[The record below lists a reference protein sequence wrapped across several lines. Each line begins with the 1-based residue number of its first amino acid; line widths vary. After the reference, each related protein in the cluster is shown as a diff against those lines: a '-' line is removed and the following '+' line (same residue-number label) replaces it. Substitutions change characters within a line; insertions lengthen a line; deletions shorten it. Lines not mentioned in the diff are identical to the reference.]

1 VVRAAG
7 AAAEAARNAQA
18 AAEAVLAGL
27 ETPGLWDDVAP
38 EAPFEAPFD
47 TEPTPGPQLRMN
59 PYVSEEQAVAEPV
72 AVSHVSQSR
81 WQDEAPV
88 AAAQPVVPSAPWVG
102 AQPRWEEALPVTAP
116 APAAGHDIWS
126 EMRVHPV
133 VESAATEEN
142 ELLAHDRYVA
152 HDPVGSAT
160 VDPVQHIPANLI
172 EFPRELVAA
181 KKARPRLAEGPLY
194 AEEPSPQL
202 NIFEVDPEV
211 LAPPIYL
218 SSAAIDVAPPEWASI
233 ELDHR
238 AEYDYAEHAY
248 AEHVYAPEAVAV
260 EAAAVY
266 APASYAAAPV
276 AALTASP
283 EDVVVRESYRG
294 SLKSKEVEAEAVEL
308 LVASVSDRLMAAV
321 VDGALV
327 LLAFVAAAVVV
338 IAATAHPPTGKI
350 ALIASGVGLVIFGLL
365 YQYLFLSYSE
375 EGTLGMRY
383 ARIAL
388 CTFEDDNPSRAQMR
402 QRIPALMLATLPA
415 GLGLVWAMF
424 DKEHLGWH
432 DRMTKTY
439 QRKY

>member
-1 VVRAAG
+1 
-7 AAAEAARNAQA
+7 
-18 AAEAVLAGL
+18 
-27 ETPGLWDDVAP
+27 
-38 EAPFEAPFD
+38 
-47 TEPTPGPQLRMN
+47 
-59 PYVSEEQAVAEPV
+59 
-72 AVSHVSQSR
+72 
-81 WQDEAPV
+81 
-88 AAAQPVVPSAPWVG
+88 
-102 AQPRWEEALPVTAP
+102 
-116 APAAGHDIWS
+116 
-126 EMRVHPV
+126 
-133 VESAATEEN
+133 
-142 ELLAHDRYVA
+142 
-152 HDPVGSAT
+152 
-160 VDPVQHIPANLI
+160 
-172 EFPRELVAA
+172 
-181 KKARPRLAEGPLY
+181 
-194 AEEPSPQL
+194 
-202 NIFEVDPEV
+202 
-211 LAPPIYL
+211 
-218 SSAAIDVAPPEWASI
+218 
-233 ELDHR
+233 
-238 AEYDYAEHAY
+238 
-248 AEHVYAPEAVAV
+248 V